1 VGTTTTYYANGN
13 PKEMEHR
20 DTSGAV
26 DRYSAFFENGN
37 KRIFINYRGGK
48 RNGLMTEYN
57 LNGTVKETGVYVND
71 KREGVFKFYD
81 VRGQLLM
88 SRKFKADKVMK

>member
-1 VGTTTTYYANGN
+1 
-13 PKEMEHR
+13 MEHR

-26 DRYSAFFENGN
+26 DRYSAFFEGGS
-37 KRIFINYRGGK
+37 KRIIISYKNGK

-57 LNGTVKETGVYVND
+57 PNGTVKETGVYAND

-81 VRGQLLM
+81 VRGQLIV
-88 SRKFKADKVMK
+88 SRKFKADKVVK